1 MSLPFVVMLRHSQQ
15 MIVCPLG
22 ALQLG
27 AKRYLPS
34 IRGMLKAVENLAKEA
49 PEIAVTVQSVA
60 DLNEILR
67 YEILGTPALLINERV
82 IAVGKVLRTEEIL
95 AHLRTVLADHA
106 VATLPGA

>member
-1 MSLPFVVMLRHSQQ
+1 MLALEIKILGPGCARCKMLKRHT
-15 MIVCPLG
+15 
-22 ALQLG
+22 
-27 AKRYLPS
+27 
-34 IRGMLKAVENLAKEA
+34 LKAVENLAKEA